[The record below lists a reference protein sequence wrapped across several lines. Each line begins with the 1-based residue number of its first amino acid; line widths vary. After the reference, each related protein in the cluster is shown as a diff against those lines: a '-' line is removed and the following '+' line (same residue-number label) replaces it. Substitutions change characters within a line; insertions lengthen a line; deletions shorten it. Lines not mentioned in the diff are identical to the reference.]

1 MPLVIW
7 IPQLVK
13 DVSRY
18 FYKRAKEVLRE
29 KVNDIRQDVTS
40 EGHNNA
46 STAPQPEIIL
56 RDEEGD
62 SLTERLAEEIIENGI
77 ECKAVPDLGSVATKE
92 RPYYSYFFA
101 MSPRITTNRGYIR
114 IGINSG
120 RNIDLIQTIQKN

>member
-18 FYKRAKEVLRE
+18 FYKRAKKVVRE
-29 KVNDIRQDVTS
+29 KVNDIRQDVIS
-40 EGHNNA
+40 EGHNKA
-46 STAPQPEIIL
+46 STAPQSEIIL
-56 RDEEGD
+56 RDEEGG

-77 ECKAVPDLGSVATKE
+77 ECKAVPDLGSVAIE
-92 RPYYSYFFA
+92 EGPYYSYFFA

>member
-18 FYKRAKEVLRE
+18 FYKRAKKVVRE
-29 KVNDIRQDVTS
+29 KVNDIRQDEIS
-40 EGHNNA
+40 EGHNRA

-56 RDEEGD
+56 RDEEGG

-77 ECKAVPDLGSVATKE
+77 ECKAVPDLGSVAIE
-92 RPYYSYFFA
+92 EGPYYSYFFA

>member
-18 FYKRAKEVLRE
+18 FYKRAKKVVRE
-29 KVNDIRQDVTS
+29 KVNDIRQDVIP
-40 EGHNNA
+40 EGHNRA
-46 STAPQPEIIL
+46 STAPQHEIIL
-56 RDEEGD
+56 RDEEGG

-77 ECKAVPDLGSVATKE
+77 ECKAVPDLGSVAIE
-92 RPYYSYFFA
+92 DGPYYSYFFA

>member
-1 MPLVIW
+1 
-7 IPQLVK
+7 LVK
-13 DVSRY
+13 DVSKY
-18 FYKRAKEVLRE
+18 FYKRAKKAVGE

-40 EGHNNA
+40 EGHSID
-46 STAPQPEIIL
+46 STAPPPEIIL
-56 RDEEGD
+56 MRKEGS

-77 ECKAVPDLGSVATKE
+77 ECKAVPDLGSVAIE
-92 RPYYSYFFA
+92 DGPYYSYFFA

>member
-1 MPLVIW
+1 MPLVNW

-18 FYKRAKEVLRE
+18 FYKRAKKVVRE

-40 EGHNNA
+40 EGHNKA
-46 STAPQPEIIL
+46 STASQPEIIL
-56 RDEEGD
+56 RDEEGG

-77 ECKAVPDLGSVATKE
+77 ECKAVPDLGSVAIKE

>member
-18 FYKRAKEVLRE
+18 FYKRAKKVVRE
-29 KVNDIRQDVTS
+29 KVNDIRQDLTS
-40 EGHNNA
+40 EGHNKGSIA
-46 STAPQPEIIL
+46 RPPEIIL
-56 RDEEGD
+56 RDEEGG

-77 ECKAVPDLGSVATKE
+77 ECKAVPDLGSVAIE
-92 RPYYSYFFA
+92 EGPYYSYFFA

-120 RNIDLIQTIQKN
+120 RNIDFIQTIQKN

>member
-18 FYKRAKEVLRE
+18 FYKRAKKVVRE
-29 KVNDIRQDVTS
+29 KVNDIRQDVIS
-40 EGHNNA
+40 EGHNRA
-46 STAPQPEIIL
+46 FTAPQPEIIL
-56 RDEEGD
+56 RDEEGG

-77 ECKAVPDLGSVATKE
+77 ECKAVPDLGSVAIE
-92 RPYYSYFFA
+92 DGPYYSYFFA